1 MTVIIEEVIADTR
14 PNNMP
19 SPRDRIEKRNRSS
32 AIPAVIMRHDL
43 KRSLDLIARRKD
55 RLSAE

>member
-14 PNNMP
+14 PNNTP
-19 SPRDRIEKRNRSS
+19 SPRDRSKKHNTSS

-43 KRSLDLIARRKD
+43 KRSVELMARRKD